1 MSPLNHKKSGPGNK
15 MRIED
20 MTTEEFK
27 ALIGEVV
34 EEKLKAL
41 LFDPDHGR
49 ELKEE
54 IEVRLKASLASKE
67 RFSLEEVKGK
77 LGLV

>member
-1 MSPLNHKKSGPGNK
+1 
-15 MRIED
+15 MRIGD
-20 MTTEEFK
+20 MTPDELK

-41 LFDPDHGR
+41 IFDPDHGQ

-54 IEVRLKASLASKE
+54 IEARLEASLASKE
-67 RFSLEEVKGK
+67 RLSLEEVKNK

>member
-1 MSPLNHKKSGPGNK
+1 
-15 MRIED
+15 MRIGD
-20 MTTEEFK
+20 MTPDELK

-41 LFDPDHGR
+41 ILDPDRGQ

-54 IEVRLKASLASKE
+54 IEARLEASLTSKE
-67 RFSLEEVKGK
+67 RLSLEEVKNK
-77 LGLV
+77 LGLL

>member
-1 MSPLNHKKSGPGNK
+1 
-15 MRIED
+15 MRIND

-27 ALIGEVV
+27 ALMGEVV

-41 LFDPDHGR
+41 LLDPDHGY
-49 ELKEE
+49 ELREE
-54 IEVRLKASLASKE
+54 IEVKLKASLDSKE

>member
-1 MSPLNHKKSGPGNK
+1 MARELTRRPENK
-15 MRIED
+15 MRIND

-41 LFDPDHGR
+41 LFDPDYGC

-54 IEVRLKASLASKE
+54 IEVRLKASLDSKE
-67 RFSLEEVKGK
+67 RFSLEEVKSK
-77 LGLV
+77 LGLI

>member
-1 MSPLNHKKSGPGNK
+1 

-27 ALIGEVV
+27 ALIGEAV
-34 EEKLKAL
+34 EEKLKTL

-54 IEVRLKASLASKE
+54 IELRLQASQDSKE

-77 LGLV
+77 LGHI

>member
-1 MSPLNHKKSGPGNK
+1 
-15 MRIED
+15 MRIND

-41 LFDPDHGR
+41 LLDPDHGY
-49 ELKEE
+49 ELREE
-54 IEVRLKASLASKE
+54 IEAKLKASLDSKE
-67 RFSLEEVKGK
+67 RFSLEEVKAK
-77 LGLV
+77 LWLL